1 MKKLI
6 IAVAAVCAAVAVQAA
21 TANWKAS
28 ASNMYAGNST
38 DKYTGTAY
46 VFDAGVM
53 SQSALFA
60 IFAAGTDIG
69 SSTAGY
75 VGSAAINAGAMSG
88 VSLSYG
94 EQSTSASDTNDYTFY
109 FAVIQ
114 DDAIYFS
121 NEKALSANATA
132 TAKSVPFGTQNGTST
147 FSSVAASGTGY
158 QGAGY
163 WSSAAVPEPTSG
175 LLMLL
180 GMAGLALRRRRA

>member
-6 IAVAAVCAAVAVQAA
+6 IAAVAVCAAVVAQAA

-46 VFDAGVM
+46 YFDAGVT
-53 SQSALFA
+53 SQAALFA
-60 IFAAGTDIG
+60 IFEAGTAIG

-75 VGSAAINAGAMSG
+75 VGSASISSG
-88 VSLSYG
+88 TMTATSFSYG
-94 EQSTSASDTNDYTFY
+94 EQSASASDTNDYTFY
-109 FAVIQ
+109 FAVIK

-121 NEKALSANATA
+121 NEKEMSANATA
-132 TAKSVPFGTQNGTST
+132 TAKTVGFGTQNGTST
-147 FSSVAASGTGY
+147 FSSLAPATGF
-158 QGAGY
+158 QGAGK
-163 WSSAAVPEPTSG
+163 WSAVPEPTSG